1 MTTRLLHRIAS
12 LERRH
17 RVAGPQV
24 CPECGTGPS
33 TRFDGEYLRSLRV
46 TFDGD
51 GDETP
56 VHCPSCG
63 RKQVFQLE
71 FDRLGDDA

>member
-1 MTTRLLHRIAS
+1 MTTRLSHRIGS
-12 LERRH
+12 LERIH
-17 RVAGPQV
+17 RLAGPQA
-24 CPECGTGPS
+24 CPECGHGPS
-33 TRFDGEYLRSLRV
+33 MRVDGEHFRSMRV

-63 RKQVFQLE
+63 RKQVFALE
-71 FDRLGDDA
+71 FDKVGDE